1 MVEYDIKEIK
11 SFLIHY
17 ITDPE
22 LSDEKL
28 VKLYCDIRGKWG
40 LIETKEGK
48 KVVMIKDKDE

>member
-1 MVEYDIKEIK
+1 MKEIK

-28 VKLYCDIRGKWG
+28 VELYCDIRGKWG
-40 LIETKEGK
+40 FVETKNGK
-48 KVVMIKDKDE
+48 KVANIKNRDE